1 MARFFKNRTANEWRA
16 LLGGLGYHWT
26 GNNGDDQVWVRD
38 GSGFAVLVPTR
49 NEDIILPTSMDM
61 ARKVSLGCGI
71 SKKDILKW
79 WKENGFGE

>member
-16 LLGGLGYHWT
+16 LLAAHGYKWIH
-26 GNNGDDQVWVRD
+26 NNGDDQVWKLV
-38 GSGFAVLVPTR
+38 GNGIVILVPDR
-49 NEDIILPTSMDM
+49 NEGMILPTSMDM
-61 ARKVSLGCGI
+61 ARKMGLGAGT